1 VPPNQN
7 DLDAPGDGQDPP
19 ETTDGSAG
27 GRPPEERTEVLTS
40 NENNA
45 VRLKESTYALFTWA
59 TMRADLKGVD
69 VEAYQ
74 FFRDRMIADAG
85 NPSDPVERMIL
96 EQLILAHLNVGLF
109 QYKATNAG
117 TIQATA
123 AYASAAARLIAE
135 FRRSALA
142 LQAYRLSSRQLAHD
156 PSKDIVVPVE
166 QANLAEDLPGKKDP
180 DNEQPLIKEP
190 ADGGDPIIPYPGPA
204 ALRDQQPQS
213 PEGARMRSGRKGK
226 SARRDSENQAL
237 GEVHRAANS

>member
-1 VPPNQN
+1 
-7 DLDAPGDGQDPP
+7 
-19 ETTDGSAG
+19 
-27 GRPPEERTEVLTS
+27 
-40 NENNA
+40 
-45 VRLKESTYALFTWA
+45 
-59 TMRADLKGVD
+59 MRSDLKGID

-74 FFRDRMIADAG
+74 LFRDQMLSDAG
-85 NPSDPVERMIL
+85 HPSDPVERMIL

-142 LQAYRLSSRQLAHD
+142 LQAYRVTSRQLAND
-156 PSKDIVVPVE
+156 PSKDIVMPIE
-166 QANLAEDLPGKKDP
+166 QANLAEDLAGKNDL
-180 DNEQPLIKEP
+180 DNEQPLIKES

-213 PEGARMRSGRKGK
+213 LEAARIRPGRKGK
-226 SARRDSENQAL
+226 STRRNSDNQAM